1 MLLDGKSETV
11 SDCGEERSGPELTSS
26 ESVYSTK
33 EFIGFFVTCMNIEL
47 Q

>member
-11 SDCGEERSGPELTSS
+11 SGCGKEKSGPELTSS

-33 EFIGFFVTCMNIEL
+33 EFIGFFVNCMNIEM

>member
-11 SDCGEERSGPELTSS
+11 SGCGEEKSGPELTS